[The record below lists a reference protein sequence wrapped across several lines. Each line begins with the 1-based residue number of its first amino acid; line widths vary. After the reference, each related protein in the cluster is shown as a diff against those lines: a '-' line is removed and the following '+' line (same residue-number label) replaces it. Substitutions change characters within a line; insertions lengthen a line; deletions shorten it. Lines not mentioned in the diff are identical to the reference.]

1 MQSVAPLG
9 ADTTLDCATVQ
20 LKSLSY
26 TIVAGDSEIGF
37 FRGEKYLPTSE
48 SWFLPG
54 NGERD
59 VLTAMVFADPAT
71 GASPRFGRQRYPLA
85 GGRDT
90 GSVGHGRHGSERHR
104 PRAQPLGLGRSAI
117 GAAASVRRSR
127 PRRAEKIRFVP
138 VHIMGGRALS

>member
-9 ADTTLDCATVQ
+9 ADTTLDCAIDQ

-37 FRGEKYLPTSE
+37 VRGEKYLPTSE

-59 VLTAMVFADPAT
+59 VLTAMVFADPTT
-71 GASPRFGRQRYPLA
+71 GASSLRVTASLIDGFSSEPRNF
-85 GGRDT
+85 
-90 GSVGHGRHGSERHR
+90 
-104 PRAQPLGLGRSAI
+104 
-117 GAAASVRRSR
+117 
-127 PRRAEKIRFVP
+127 
-138 VHIMGGRALS
+138 